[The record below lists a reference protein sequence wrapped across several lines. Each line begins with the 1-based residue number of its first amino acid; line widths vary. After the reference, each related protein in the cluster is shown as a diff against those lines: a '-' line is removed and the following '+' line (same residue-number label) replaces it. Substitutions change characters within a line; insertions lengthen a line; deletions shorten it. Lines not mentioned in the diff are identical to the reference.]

1 MNTDEIFVNRRAIA
15 KKICK
20 AIRDNGGQLL
30 NARFFPERPFCDD
43 ANSYKFSSANF
54 LRLLASN
61 NDDIIRK
68 CDPRWISS
76 SVIKNNNWSLRQHA
90 QPELLEVWTKSPDGK
105 QLCFLQEFY
114 NAKDILDKDSFT
126 SENQELE
133 TIINFFQTRGL
144 LKRRSNVTSFHNCIS
159 AVKKSAE
166 DNGADALTSILTVQT
181 WIAETKLKTKLSL
194 FLPTFPDSVLT
205 DIEKN
210 PDKLFTSMNN
220 ARAILKKL
228 YHEEI
233 VPIEES
239 LTTDDAFGDLKIIY
253 HGSEVELK
261 SIDGRIYRNES
272 IITSSEAYK
281 FLFALKAKA
290 TKESFKTWLEF
301 SYKDYSHGKF
311 LLSDKIPHDEPIS
324 AFLRTRLN
332 KNRQQLLH
340 NPQDLKQYI
349 PTGKTIRADDLLQ
362 QIKLESTLFL
372 SVMDDFEQ
380 EENSYLSN
388 HPELLQIS

>member
-1 MNTDEIFVNRRAIA
+1 MNTDEIFDNRRAIA

-30 NARFFPERPFCDD
+30 SARFFPERPFGDD
-43 ANSYKFSSANF
+43 TNSYKFSSANF

-61 NDDIIRK
+61 NETIRK

-76 SVIKNNNWSLRQHA
+76 VVIKNKNWSLREHA
-90 QPELLEVWTKSPDGK
+90 QPESLEVWNKSSDGG
-105 QLCFLQEFY
+105 QLCSLTEFY

-126 SENQELE
+126 PENQELE
-133 TIINFFQTRGL
+133 TIINFFQIRGL
-144 LKRRSNVTSFHNCIS
+144 LTRRSNIISFHNCIS
-159 AVKKSAE
+159 AVKKFAE
-166 DNGADALTSILTVQT
+166 DNGADTLASLLTIQT
-181 WIAETKLKTKLSL
+181 WIAESKLKTKLSL
-194 FLPTFPDSVLT
+194 FLPTFSDSLLT
-205 DIEKN
+205 DIEQN
-210 PDKLFTSMNN
+210 PDKLFSSMNN
-220 ARAILKKL
+220 ARSILKKL
-228 YHEEI
+228 YHEKI
-233 VPIEES
+233 VAIEEPY
-239 LTTDDAFGDLKIIY
+239 TTDDPFGDLKIIY
-253 HGSEVELK
+253 HGSEVELN

-272 IITSSEAYK
+272 ILTGSEAYK

-301 SYKDYSHGKF
+301 SYKNYSHGKF
-311 LLSDKIPHDEPIS
+311 LLSDKIPKDESIS
-324 AFLRTRLN
+324 TFLRTRLN
-332 KNRQQLLH
+332 KNRQHLMH

-349 PTGKTIRADDLLQ
+349 LKGKTMRVDDLLQ
-362 QIKLESTLFL
+362 QIHLESNLFL

>member
-20 AIRDNGGQLL
+20 AIRYNGGQLI

-43 ANSYKFSSANF
+43 TNSYKFSSANF

-61 NDDIIRK
+61 NEIIRK
-68 CDPRWISS
+68 CDPRWVSS
-76 SVIKNNNWSLRQHA
+76 VVIKNNKWSLREHA
-90 QPELLEVWTKSPDGK
+90 QPELLEVWNKSSDGG
-105 QLCFLQEFY
+105 QLCSLTEFY

-133 TIINFFQTRGL
+133 NIINFFQTRGL
-144 LKRRSNVTSFHNCIS
+144 LKRRSNIISFHNCIS
-159 AVKKSAE
+159 TVKKFAE
-166 DNGADALTSILTVQT
+166 ANSADALTSLFTVQT
-181 WIAETKLKTKLSL
+181 WIAESKLKTKLSL
-194 FLPTFPDSVLT
+194 FLPTFSDSVLT
-205 DIEKN
+205 DIEQN

-233 VPIEES
+233 VPIEEP
-239 LTTDDAFGDLKIIY
+239 LITDDAFRDLKIIY

-261 SIDGRIYRNES
+261 SIDGRNYRNES
-272 IITSSEAYK
+272 IITGAEAYK
-281 FLFALKAKA
+281 FLFAFKAKTA
-290 TKESFKTWLEF
+290 KESFKTWLEF
-301 SYKDYSHGKF
+301 SYKSYSHGKF
-311 LLSDKIPHDEPIS
+311 LLSDKIPKDEPIS

-332 KNRQQLLH
+332 KNRQHLLH

>member
-1 MNTDEIFVNRRAIA
+1 MNTDEIFDNRRAIS

-20 AIRDNGGQLL
+20 AIRDNSGQLL
-30 NARFFPERPFCDD
+30 NAGFFPKRPFCDD
-43 ANSYKFSSANF
+43 TNSYKFSSANF

-61 NDDIIRK
+61 NEIIRK
-68 CDPRWISS
+68 GDPRWVSS
-76 SVIKNNNWSLRQHA
+76 SLIKNNNWSLRQNA
-90 QPELLEVWTKSPDGK
+90 QPELLEVWTKSSDGK

-114 NAKDILDKDSFT
+114 NAKDILDKDSFHL
-126 SENQELE
+126 ENQELE
-133 TIINFFQTRGL
+133 EIINFFQTRGL
-144 LKRRSNVTSFHNCIS
+144 LKRRNNIISFHNCIS
-159 AVKKSAE
+159 AVKKFAE

-181 WIAETKLKTKLSL
+181 WIVETKLKTKLSL
-194 FLPTFPDSVLT
+194 FLPIFSDSLLN
-205 DIEKN
+205 DIEQN

-228 YHEEI
+228 YHEET
-233 VPIEES
+233 VAIEEPYS
-239 LTTDDAFGDLKIIY
+239 TDDAFGDLKIIY
-253 HGSEVELK
+253 HGSEGELK
-261 SIDGRIYRNES
+261 SSDGRIYRNES
-272 IITSSEAYK
+272 IITGAEAYK
-281 FLFALKAKA
+281 FLFALKEKA

-301 SYKDYSHGKF
+301 SYKSYSHGKF
-311 LLSDKIPHDEPIS
+311 LLSDKIPKDEPIS

-332 KNRQQLLH
+332 KNRQHLLH

-388 HPELLQIS
+388 HSELLQTS

>member
-1 MNTDEIFVNRRAIA
+1 MNTDEIFVNRRAIS

-20 AIRDNGGQLL
+20 TIRDNGGQLL
-30 NARFFPERPFCDD
+30 NAGFFPERPFCDD
-43 ANSYKFSSANF
+43 TNSYKFSSANF

-61 NDDIIRK
+61 NDIIRK
-68 CDPRWISS
+68 RDPRWVSS
-76 SVIKNNNWSLRQHA
+76 SVIKNNNWSLRQSA
-90 QPELLEVWTKSPDGK
+90 QPELLEVWTKSSDGV
-105 QLCFLQEFY
+105 QLCFLTKFY

-133 TIINFFQTRGL
+133 NIINFFQTRGL
-144 LKRRSNVTSFHNCIS
+144 LKRRSNIISFHNCIS
-159 AVKKSAE
+159 AVKKFAE

-181 WIAETKLKTKLSL
+181 CITETKLKTKLSL
-194 FLPTFPDSVLT
+194 FLPTFSDSVLT
-205 DIEKN
+205 DIEQN
-210 PDKLFTSMNN
+210 PNKLFTSMNN
-220 ARAILKKL
+220 ARSILKKL
-228 YHEEI
+228 YHEEA
-233 VPIEES
+233 VPIEEP
-239 LTTDDAFGDLKIIY
+239 LTTGDAFSDLKIIY
-253 HGSEVELK
+253 HGSECELK
-261 SIDGRIYRNES
+261 SIDGRNYRNES
-272 IITSSEAYK
+272 VIIGSEAYK
-281 FLFALKAKA
+281 FLFALKEKAKE
-290 TKESFKTWLEF
+290 KIFKTWLEF
-301 SYKDYSHGKF
+301 SYKNYSHGKF
-311 LLSDKIPHDEPIS
+311 LLSDKIPKDEPIS

-332 KNRQQLLH
+332 KNRQHLLH

>member
-1 MNTDEIFVNRRAIA
+1 MNTDEIFDNRRAIA

-20 AIRDNGGQLL
+20 AIRYNGGQLL

-43 ANSYKFSSANF
+43 ENSYKFSSANF
-54 LRLLASN
+54 LRLLTSN
-61 NDDIIRK
+61 NEIIRK
-68 CDPRWISS
+68 CDPRWVSS
-76 SVIKNNNWSLRQHA
+76 VVIKNNKWSLREHA
-90 QPELLEVWTKSPDGK
+90 QPELLEVWNKSSDGE

-126 SENQELE
+126 SASQELE
-133 TIINFFQTRGL
+133 NIINFFQTRGL
-144 LKRRSNVTSFHNCIS
+144 LKRRSNIISFHNCIS
-159 AVKKSAE
+159 AVKKFAE
-166 DNGADALTSILTVQT
+166 DNGADALTSLLTIQT

-194 FLPTFPDSVLT
+194 FLPTFSDSVLA
-205 DIEKN
+205 DIEQN

-220 ARAILKKL
+220 ARSILKKL

-233 VPIEES
+233 IPIEEPII
-239 LTTDDAFGDLKIIY
+239 TDDAFRDLKIIY
-253 HGSEVELK
+253 HGSEGELK
-261 SIDGRIYRNES
+261 SIDGRNYRNES
-272 IITSSEAYK
+272 VITGSEAYK

-311 LLSDKIPHDEPIS
+311 LLSDKIPKDEPIS
-324 AFLRTRLN
+324 AFLRTRLD
-332 KNRQQLLH
+332 KNRQHLLH

>member
-1 MNTDEIFVNRRAIA
+1 MNTDEIFDNRRAIA

-54 LRLLASN
+54 LRLLTSSN
-61 NDDIIRK
+61 EIIRK
-68 CDPRWISS
+68 CDPRWVSS
-76 SVIKNNNWSLRQHA
+76 VVIKNNNWSLRQSA
-90 QPELLEVWTKSPDGK
+90 QPESLEVWIKSSDDE
-105 QLCFLQEFY
+105 QLCFLTEFY

-133 TIINFFQTRGL
+133 AIINFFQTRGL
-144 LKRRSNVTSFHNCIS
+144 LKRRSNIISFHNCIS
-159 AVKKSAE
+159 AVKKFAE
-166 DNGADALTSILTVQT
+166 DNGADALTSTLTIQT
-181 WIAETKLKTKLSL
+181 WIAESKLKTKLSL
-194 FLPTFPDSVLT
+194 FLPTFSDSILT
-205 DIEKN
+205 DIEQN
-210 PDKLFTSMNN
+210 PDKLFSSMNI
-220 ARAILKKL
+220 ARSILKKL
-228 YHEEI
+228 CHEET
-233 VPIEES
+233 VPIEET

-272 IITSSEAYK
+272 VIIGSEAYK

-324 AFLRTRLN
+324 TFLRTRLN
-332 KNRQQLLH
+332 KNRQHLMH

-349 PTGKTIRADDLLQ
+349 PTGKTIRADDLLKR
-362 QIKLESTLFL
+362 IKLESKLFL

-388 HPELLQIS
+388 HPELLQTS

>member
-1 MNTDEIFVNRRAIA
+1 MNTDEIFVNRHAIA

-20 AIRDNGGQLL
+20 AIRYNGGQLI

-43 ANSYKFSSANF
+43 TNSYKFSSANF

-61 NDDIIRK
+61 NEIIRK
-68 CDPRWISS
+68 CDPRWVSS
-76 SVIKNNNWSLRQHA
+76 SVIKNNNWSLRQSA
-90 QPELLEVWTKSPDGK
+90 QPESLEVWTKSADGG
-105 QLCFLQEFY
+105 QLCFLTEFY

-126 SENQELE
+126 PENQELE
-133 TIINFFQTRGL
+133 NIINFLQTRGL
-144 LKRRSNVTSFHNCIS
+144 LKRKSHIISFHNCIS
-159 AVKKSAE
+159 AVKKYAE
-166 DNGADALTSILTVQT
+166 NNGADALTSLLTIQT

-194 FLPTFPDSVLT
+194 FLPTFSDSVLY
-205 DIEKN
+205 DIEQN

-233 VPIEES
+233 IPTIEEP
-239 LTTDDAFGDLKIIY
+239 LTTDDAFHDLKIIY

-261 SIDGRIYRNES
+261 SIDDRIYRNES
-272 IITSSEAYK
+272 IITNSEAYK

-290 TKESFKTWLEF
+290 AKESFKTWLEF

-311 LLSDKIPHDEPIS
+311 LLSDNIPKDESIS
-324 AFLRTRLN
+324 SFLRSRLN
-332 KNRQQLLH
+332 KNRQHLLH

-372 SVMDDFEQ
+372 SVMNDFEL
-380 EENSYLSN
+380 EENSYLSE

>member
-1 MNTDEIFVNRRAIA
+1 MNTDEIFVNRRSIA

-20 AIRDNGGQLL
+20 AIRDNGGQLI

-43 ANSYKFSSANF
+43 TNSYKFSSANF

-61 NDDIIRK
+61 NEIIRK
-68 CDPRWISS
+68 CDPRWVSS
-76 SVIKNNNWSLRQHA
+76 VVIKNNKWSLREHA
-90 QPELLEVWTKSPDGK
+90 QPELLEVWTKSSDGV
-105 QLCFLQEFY
+105 QLCFLTKFY

-126 SENQELE
+126 SESQELE
-133 TIINFFQTRGL
+133 NIINFFQTRGL
-144 LKRRSNVTSFHNCIS
+144 LKRRSNIISFHNCIS
-159 AVKKSAE
+159 AVKKFAE
-166 DNGADALTSILTVQT
+166 DNGADVLTSILTVQT

-194 FLPTFPDSVLT
+194 FLPTFSDSVLT
-205 DIEKN
+205 DIEQN
-210 PDKLFTSMNN
+210 PNKLFTSMNN
-220 ARAILKKL
+220 ARSILKKL
-228 YHEEI
+228 YHEEA
-233 VPIEES
+233 VPIEEP
-239 LTTDDAFGDLKIIY
+239 LTNNDAFHDLKIIY

-272 IITSSEAYK
+272 ILTGSEAYK
-281 FLFALKAKA
+281 FLFAFKEKA

-311 LLSDKIPHDEPIS
+311 LLSDKIPKDEPIS

-332 KNRQQLLH
+332 KNRQHLLH

-388 HPELLQIS
+388 HSELLQTS

>member
-1 MNTDEIFVNRRAIA
+1 MNTDEIFVNRRAIS

-30 NARFFPERPFCDD
+30 NAGFFPERPFCDD
-43 ANSYKFSSANF
+43 TNSYKFSSANF

-61 NDDIIRK
+61 NKIIRK

-76 SVIKNNNWSLRQHA
+76 SVIKNKNWSLRQSA
-90 QPELLEVWTKSPDGK
+90 QPESLEVWTKSSDGA
-105 QLCFLQEFY
+105 QLCFLTEFY
-114 NAKDILDKDSFT
+114 NAKDILDKDSFS

-144 LKRRSNVTSFHNCIS
+144 LKRRSNISSFHNCIS
-159 AVKKSAE
+159 AVKKFAE

-181 WIAETKLKTKLSL
+181 WIAESKLKTKLAL
-194 FLPTFPDSVLT
+194 FLPTFSDSLLT
-205 DIEKN
+205 DIEQN

-220 ARAILKKL
+220 ARSILKKL
-228 YHEEI
+228 CHEET
-233 VPIEES
+233 VAIEEPY
-239 LTTDDAFGDLKIIY
+239 TTDDAFGDLKIIY

-272 IITSSEAYK
+272 VLTGSEAYK

-301 SYKDYSHGKF
+301 SYKNYSHGKF
-311 LLSDKIPHDEPIS
+311 LLSDKIPKDEPIS
-324 AFLRTRLN
+324 TFLRTRLN
-332 KNRQQLLH
+332 KNRQHLLH

-349 PTGKTIRADDLLQ
+349 PKGKTMRVDDLLQ
-362 QIKLESTLFL
+362 QIHLESTLFQA
-372 SVMDDFEQ
+372 VMDDFEQ
-380 EENSYLSN
+380 EENIYLES
-388 HPELLQIS
+388 HPELLQAH

>member
-1 MNTDEIFVNRRAIA
+1 MNTDEIFNNRRAIA

-20 AIRDNGGQLL
+20 AIRDNNGQFL
-30 NARFFPERPFCDD
+30 NAGFFPERPFCDD
-43 ANSYKFSSANF
+43 ENSYKFSSANF

-61 NDDIIRK
+61 NDIIRK
-68 CDPRWISS
+68 RDPRWVSS

-90 QPELLEVWTKSPDGK
+90 QPELLEVWTKSSDGV
-105 QLCFLQEFY
+105 QLCFLTEFY

-133 TIINFFQTRGL
+133 NIINFFQTRGL
-144 LKRRSNVTSFHNCIS
+144 LKRRSNIISFHNCIS
-159 AVKKSAE
+159 AVKKFAE
-166 DNGADALTSILTVQT
+166 DNGADALTSILTIQT

-205 DIEKN
+205 DIEQN
-210 PDKLFTSMNN
+210 PDKLFSSMNN
-220 ARAILKKL
+220 ARSILKKL

-239 LTTDDAFGDLKIIY
+239 LTTDDAFGNLKIIY

-261 SIDGRIYRNES
+261 SIDGRNYRNES
-272 IITSSEAYK
+272 IIIGSEAYK

-290 TKESFKTWLEF
+290 AKESFKTWLEF

-311 LLSDKIPHDEPIS
+311 LLSEKIPKDEPLS

-332 KNRQQLLH
+332 KNRQHLLH

-349 PTGKTIRADDLLQ
+349 PTGKTIRADDLLL

-372 SVMDDFEQ
+372 SVIDDFEQ

>member
-1 MNTDEIFVNRRAIA
+1 MNTVEIFDNRRSIA

-43 ANSYKFSSANF
+43 TNSYKFSSANF

-61 NDDIIRK
+61 NEIIRK
-68 CDPRWISS
+68 CDPRWVSS
-76 SVIKNNNWSLRQHA
+76 VVIKNNNWSLRQSA
-90 QPELLEVWTKSPDGK
+90 QPESLEVWTKSSDGE
-105 QLCFLQEFY
+105 QLCLLTEFY
-114 NAKDILDKDSFT
+114 NVKDILDKDSFT

-144 LKRRSNVTSFHNCIS
+144 LKRRSNIISFHNCIS
-159 AVKKSAE
+159 AVKKFAE
-166 DNGADALTSILTVQT
+166 DNGADDLTSLLTAQT
-181 WIAETKLKTKLSL
+181 WIVESKLKTKLAL
-194 FLPTFPDSVLT
+194 FLPTFSDSVLT
-205 DIEKN
+205 DIEQN

-220 ARAILKKL
+220 ARSILKKL

-233 VPIEES
+233 VPIEEP
-239 LTTDDAFGDLKIIY
+239 LITDAPFRDLKIIY

-261 SIDGRIYRNES
+261 SIDGRNYRNES
-272 IITSSEAYK
+272 IITGSEAYK

-301 SYKDYSHGKF
+301 SYKSYSHGKF
-311 LLSDKIPHDEPIS
+311 LLSDKIPKDEPIS
-324 AFLRTRLN
+324 AFLRTRLD
-332 KNRQQLLH
+332 KNRQHLMH

-362 QIKLESTLFL
+362 QIKLESKLFL

-388 HPELLQIS
+388 HTELLQTS

>member
-1 MNTDEIFVNRRAIA
+1 MNTDEIFVNRRAIS

-30 NARFFPERPFCDD
+30 NAGFFPKRPFCNDT
-43 ANSYKFSSANF
+43 NSYKFSSANF

-61 NDDIIRK
+61 NEIIRK

-76 SVIKNNNWSLRQHA
+76 SVIKNNNWSLRQSA
-90 QPELLEVWTKSPDGK
+90 QPELLEVWNKSSDGE
-105 QLCFLQEFY
+105 QLCFLTEFY

-133 TIINFFQTRGL
+133 NIINFFQTRGL
-144 LKRRSNVTSFHNCIS
+144 LKRRSNIISFHNCIS
-159 AVKKSAE
+159 AVKKFAE
-166 DNGADALTSILTVQT
+166 DNGADALTSLLTVQT

-194 FLPTFPDSVLT
+194 FLPTFSDSVLT
-205 DIEKN
+205 DIEQN
-210 PDKLFTSMNN
+210 PNKLFTSMNN

-228 YHEEI
+228 YHEEA
-233 VPIEES
+233 VPIEEP
-239 LTTDDAFGDLKIIY
+239 LTNNDAFHDLKIIY

-272 IITSSEAYK
+272 ILTGSEAYK
-281 FLFALKAKA
+281 FLFALKEKA

-311 LLSDKIPHDEPIS
+311 LLSDKIPKDEPIS
-324 AFLRTRLN
+324 AFLRTRLD
-332 KNRQQLLH
+332 KNRQHLLH

-349 PTGKTIRADDLLQ
+349 PKGKTIRADDLLQ

-380 EENSYLSN
+380 EENFYLSN
-388 HPELLQIS
+388 HPELLQTS